1 MSHIKNATFNLL
13 NYRFSVDGALY
24 RAKILDID
32 AAATVRFID
41 FGNVEVKPLAE
52 MLILPEEFHSPPPF
66 SVKINIAGLEVGKS
80 MVAILLFSRSP
91 VSSDQDLFFTAES
104 NPGCTNFFTVKVATL

>member
-1 MSHIKNATFNLL
+1 ML

-52 MLILPEEFHSPPPF
+52 MLILPEEFHSLSPF
-66 SVKINIAGLEVGKS
+66 SVNINIAGLEVGKS